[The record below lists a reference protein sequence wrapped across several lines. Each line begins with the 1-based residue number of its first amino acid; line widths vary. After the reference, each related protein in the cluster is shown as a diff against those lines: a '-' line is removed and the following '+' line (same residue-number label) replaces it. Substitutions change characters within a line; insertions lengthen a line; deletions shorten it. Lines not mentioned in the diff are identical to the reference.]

1 MRAPASLVPVTNGMR
16 RSASMPPDSSPPHP
30 GEPPPPPAR
39 ARWST
44 KSSNAAQ
51 RPAPEPAT
59 VEKEPDTQSEPTV
72 AGRPAHQ
79 DESHPSPAAAPTQQM
94 ETNEP
99 PEQNVPAE
107 ETAAK
112 RTPAKRT
119 APRKTT
125 ARASSA
131 RRSRRPPPSGTPPS
145 VPKPPIKAR
154 RPEDGA
160 EQRRRLAGWKE
171 TAPGRPPSAFPAACS

>member
-1 MRAPASLVPVTNGMR
+1 
-16 RSASMPPDSSPPHP
+16 MPPESSRPLS
-30 GEPPPPPAR
+30 GEPPTPPAP
-39 ARWST
+39 ARWFTHGSH
-44 KSSNAAQ
+44 AA
-51 RPAPEPAT
+51 RSPAPEPVT
-59 VEKEPDTQSEPTV
+59 SEKEPDTQPEPTV

-79 DESHPSPAAAPTQQM
+79 DESPASPVAAPTEQM
-94 ETNEP
+94 ETNGP
-99 PEQNVPAE
+99 PAQSVPTQETAAKRTPAE

-145 VPKPPIKAR
+145 
-154 RPEDGA
+154 
-160 EQRRRLAGWKE
+160 AG
-171 TAPGRPPSAFPAACS
+171 